1 MSARGQLDGKLA
13 QNATSAG
20 IAVDRDGFG
29 YRQPGMQLQES
40 LSEADF
46 FSLSIESSAYLVP
59 QNTLAAHSQFQLTDA
74 KKV

>member
-20 IAVDRDGFG
+20 MAVDRDGFG
-29 YRQPGMQLQES
+29 YRQPGMQSQES

-46 FSLSIESSAYLVP
+46 FSLSIESSAYLR
-59 QNTLAAHSQFQLTDA
+59 TA
-74 KKV
+74 KYPGRSFTIPTNRR